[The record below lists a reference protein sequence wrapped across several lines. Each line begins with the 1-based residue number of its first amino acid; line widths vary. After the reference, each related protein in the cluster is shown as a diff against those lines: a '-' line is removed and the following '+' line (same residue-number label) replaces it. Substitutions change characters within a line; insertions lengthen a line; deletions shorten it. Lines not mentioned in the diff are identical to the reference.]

1 MAQTVNEVM
10 TADPRTVDLGAPLAE
25 AAVQMRDGDI
35 GAVLAVDGGEVKGI
49 VTDRDIAVRAVA
61 EGRDPATTPVSEICT
76 SDVVTLTP
84 DQSVDDALR
93 LMQEHDVRRLPVVQ
107 EGRAAGIVS
116 LGDVS
121 KERDSGETL
130 ADISTSSPNN

>member
-10 TADPRTVDLGAPLAE
+10 TADPRTVDMGAPLAE
-25 AAVQMRDGDI
+25 AAVQMRDADI

-76 SDVVTLTP
+76 SEVVTLTA

-107 EGRAAGIVS
+107 DGRAAGIVS